1 MGSGRASG
9 GEGVLSRQERI
20 EHEWRRFMAFIETKF
35 DGSWVFRGQAAEH
48 ELQPKIGR
56 TDVVPKTGYSLA
68 NEKAL
73 FFEYLRRV
81 RHHNAGLGFNP
92 WDWLAFGQHY
102 GLPTRLLDW
111 TENPLVALYFAFRSV
126 SGDKPVTI
134 HAIMRV
140 SAKTV
145 QDFNKENP
153 FSVGAGV
160 RLFIP
165 PKFMARIHMQKGLFS
180 LHPDPAHIWDAGK
193 DFLYDH
199 HVVPADM
206 KDEFE
211 QRLSVLSV
219 DSEMM
224 MTDLDGL
231 CVELAR
237 NYRQGRFG

>member
-1 MGSGRASG
+1 MTGGRASG
-9 GEGVLSRQERI
+9 GASVLSRQEHI
-20 EHEWRRFMAFIETKF
+20 EREWRRFMAFIETKF
-35 DGSWVFRGQAAEH
+35 DGSWVFRGQAAKYP
-48 ELQPKIGR
+48 LQPKIGR
-56 TDVVPKTGYSLA
+56 RDIVPTTGYSLS
-68 NEKAL
+68 NETAL
-73 FFEYLRRV
+73 FMEYRRRV
-81 RHHNAGLGFNP
+81 RYHNAGLGFNS
-92 WDWLAFGQHY
+92 WDWLAFAQHH

-111 TENPLVALYFAFRSV
+111 TENPLVAMYFAFQSAK
-126 SGDKPVTI
+126 GDEPVAV

-145 QDFNKENP
+145 QNFKGSNP
-153 FSVGAGV
+153 FSVGSGV
-160 RLFIP
+160 MLFIP

-180 LHPDPAHIWDAGK
+180 LHPDPAAIWDPRNE
-193 DFLYDH
+193 FLYDRH
-199 HVVPADM
+199 EIPADL
-206 KDEFE
+206 KNEFE